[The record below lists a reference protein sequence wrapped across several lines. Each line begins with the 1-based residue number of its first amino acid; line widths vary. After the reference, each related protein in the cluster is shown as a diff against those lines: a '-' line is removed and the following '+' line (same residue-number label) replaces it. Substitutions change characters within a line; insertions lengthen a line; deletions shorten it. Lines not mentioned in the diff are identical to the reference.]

1 MEKMSLNTDGQN
13 TFTKNTNEER
23 WVESDLQLW
32 VLQQKDFCPFWW
44 AGTELLF

>member
-13 TFTKNTNEER
+13 TFTKNMNKES

-32 VLQQKDFCPFWW
+32 VLQQKDFCPF
-44 AGTELLF
+44 